1 MKRKTERP
9 FGGQIRN
16 RPKDPLFGDEPTT
29 GSQSISLEQIQL
41 PTLQPRRYFDEQAL
55 DELVTSIK
63 QHGILQPLLV
73 RPLKGGKYELVAGER
88 RYRAAQTAGLTE
100 VPVVVRNLN
109 EDEAFQLALIEN
121 LQREDLNPVE
131 ETEGIL
137 QLLSWRLQLAVPEVI
152 SRLYRLNNELKGNV
166 NPNVGVSSKN
176 TQIEEVNPN
185 VGVSSEISEIEAVFE
200 SLARMQWSSFVKHR
214 LPLLK
219 LPVEILEA
227 LRTGK
232 IAYTKA
238 QAISKIKDEAV
249 RNQLLD
255 EAIANN
261 LSLSQIK
268 EKIQALKPQPDSKPD
283 LTEKLSQR
291 LTKISR
297 LVKKNQIGSNSKKR
311 KQLETLLVKLENLLE
326 SE

>member
-16 RPKDPLFGDEPTT
+16 RPKDPLFGDEPTREN
-29 GSQSISLEQIQL
+29 QSISLEQIQL

-55 DELVTSIK
+55 NELVTSIK

-88 RYRAAQTAGLTE
+88 RYRAAHTAGLTE
-100 VPVVVRNLN
+100 VPVVVRDLN
-109 EDEAFQLALIEN
+109 ENEALQLALIEN

-137 QLLSWRLQLAVPEVI
+137 QLLSLRLQLAVPEVI
-152 SRLYRLNNELKGNV
+152 SLLYRLNNELKGNV
-166 NPNVGVSSKN
+166 NPNVGVSSET
-176 TQIEEVNPN
+176 TQIEEV
-185 VGVSSEISEIEAVFE
+185 FE
-200 SLARMQWSSFVKHR
+200 SLAWMQWSSFIKHR

-227 LRTGK
+227 LRAGK

-238 QAISKIKDEAV
+238 QAISKVKDEAV
-249 RNQLLD
+249 RNELLD
-255 EAIANN
+255 EAITNN
-261 LSLSQIK
+261 FSLSQIK
-268 EKIQALKPQPDSKPD
+268 EKIQALKPQSDSKQD

-291 LTKISR
+291 LTQITR
-297 LVKKNQIGSNSKKR
+297 LVKKNRIGNNSQKR
-311 KQLETLLVKLENLLE
+311 KQLEALLVKLENLLE
-326 SE
+326 SEL

>member
-16 RPKDPLFGDEPTT
+16 RPKDPLFGDEPTREN
-29 GSQSISLEQIQL
+29 QSLSLEQIQL
-41 PTLQPRRYFDEQAL
+41 PKLQPRRYFDEQAL
-55 DELVTSIK
+55 NELVTSIK

-100 VPVVVRNLN
+100 VPVVVRDLN
-109 EDEAFQLALIEN
+109 ENEALQLALIEN

-137 QLLSWRLQLAVPEVI
+137 QLLSLRLQLAVPEVI
-152 SRLYRLNNELKGNV
+152 SLLYRLNNELKGNV
-166 NPNVGVSSKN
+166 NPNVGVSSEI
-176 TQIEEVNPN
+176 TQIEE
-185 VGVSSEISEIEAVFE
+185 VFE
-200 SLARMQWSSFVKHR
+200 SLARMQWSSFIKHR

-227 LRTGK
+227 LRAGK

-238 QAISKIKDEAV
+238 QALSKVKDEAA
-249 RNQLLD
+249 RNKLLD

-261 LSLSQIK
+261 FSLSQIK
-268 EKIQALKPQPDSKPD
+268 EKIQALKPQSDSKLD

-291 LTKISR
+291 LTKITR
-297 LVKKNQIGSNSKKR
+297 LVKKNRIGDNSQKR
-311 KQLETLLVKLENLLE
+311 KQLEALLVKLEKLLD
-326 SE
+326 

>member
-16 RPKDPLFGDEPTT
+16 RPKDPLFGDEPTREN
-29 GSQSISLEQIQL
+29 QSLSLEQIQL
-41 PTLQPRRYFDEQAL
+41 PKLQPRRYFDEQAL
-55 DELVTSIK
+55 NELVTSIK

-100 VPVVVRNLN
+100 VPVVVRDLN
-109 EDEAFQLALIEN
+109 ENEALQLALIEN

-137 QLLSWRLQLAVPEVI
+137 QLLSLRLQLAVPEVI
-152 SRLYRLNNELKGNV
+152 SLLYRLNNELKGNV
-166 NPNVGVSSKN
+166 NPNVGVSSEI
-176 TQIEEVNPN
+176 TQIEE
-185 VGVSSEISEIEAVFE
+185 VFE
-200 SLARMQWSSFVKHR
+200 SLARMQWSSFIKHR

-227 LRTGK
+227 LRAGK

-238 QAISKIKDEAV
+238 QALSKVKDEAA
-249 RNQLLD
+249 RNELLD
-255 EAIANN
+255 EAITNN
-261 LSLSQIK
+261 FSLSQIK
-268 EKIQALKPQPDSKPD
+268 EKIQALKPQSDSKLD

-291 LTKISR
+291 LTKITR
-297 LVKKNQIGSNSKKR
+297 LVKKNRIGDNSQKR
-311 KQLETLLVKLENLLE
+311 KQLEALLVKLENLLD
-326 SE
+326 

>member
-16 RPKDPLFGDEPTT
+16 RPKDPLFGDEPTREN
-29 GSQSISLEQIQL
+29 QSLSLEQIQL
-41 PTLQPRRYFDEQAL
+41 PTLQPRHYFDEQAL
-55 DELVTSIK
+55 NELVTSIK

-100 VPVVVRNLN
+100 VPVVVRDLN
-109 EDEAFQLALIEN
+109 ENEALQLALIEN

-137 QLLSWRLQLAVPEVI
+137 QLLSLRLQLEVPEVI
-152 SRLYRLNNELKGNV
+152 SLLYRLNNELKGNV
-166 NPNVGVSSKN
+166 NPNVGVSSEI
-176 TQIEEVNPN
+176 TQIEE
-185 VGVSSEISEIEAVFE
+185 VFE
-200 SLARMQWSSFVKHR
+200 SLARMQWSSFIKHR

-227 LRTGK
+227 LRAGK

-238 QAISKIKDEAV
+238 QAISKVKDEAA
-249 RNQLLD
+249 RNELLD
-255 EAIANN
+255 EAITNN
-261 LSLSQIK
+261 FSLSQIK
-268 EKIQALKPQPDSKPD
+268 EKIQALKPQSDSKLD

-291 LTKISR
+291 LTKITR
-297 LVKKNQIGSNSKKR
+297 LVKKNRIGSDSEKR
-311 KQLETLLVKLENLLE
+311 KQLEALLVKLENLLE

>member
-16 RPKDPLFGDEPTT
+16 RPKDPLFGDEPTP
-29 GSQSISLEQIQL
+29 GPQSISLEQIQL

-55 DELVTSIK
+55 NELVTSIE

-100 VPVVVRNLN
+100 VPVVVRDLN
-109 EDEAFQLALIEN
+109 ENEALQLALIEN

-152 SRLYRLNNELKGNV
+152 SLLYRLNNELKGNV
-166 NPNVGVSSKN
+166 NPNVGVSSEI
-176 TQIEEVNPN
+176 TQIEE
-185 VGVSSEISEIEAVFE
+185 VFE
-200 SLARMQWSSFVKHR
+200 SLARMQWSSFIKHR

-227 LRTGK
+227 LRAGK

-238 QAISKIKDEAV
+238 QALSKVKDEAA
-249 RNQLLD
+249 RNELLD
-255 EAIANN
+255 EAITNN
-261 LSLSQIK
+261 FSLSQIK
-268 EKIQALKPQPDSKPD
+268 EKIQALKPQSDSKLD

-291 LTKISR
+291 LTKITR
-297 LVKKNQIGSNSKKR
+297 LVKKNRIGDNSQKR
-311 KQLETLLVKLENLLE
+311 KQLEALLVKLENLLD
-326 SE
+326 

>member
-16 RPKDPLFGDEPTT
+16 RPKDPLFGDEPTP
-29 GSQSISLEQIQL
+29 GPQSISLEQIQL

-55 DELVTSIK
+55 NELVASIK

-88 RYRAAQTAGLTE
+88 RYRAAQTTGLTE
-100 VPVVVRNLN
+100 VPVLVRDLN
-109 EDEAFQLALIEN
+109 ENEALQLALIEN

-137 QLLSWRLQLAVPEVI
+137 QLLSLRLQIAVPEVI
-152 SRLYRLNNELKGNV
+152 SLLYRLNNELKGNV
-166 NPNVGVSSKN
+166 NPNVGVSSEI
-176 TQIEEVNPN
+176 TQIEE
-185 VGVSSEISEIEAVFE
+185 VFE
-200 SLARMQWSSFVKHR
+200 SLARMQWSCFIKHR

-227 LRTGK
+227 LRAGK

-238 QAISKIKDEAV
+238 QALSKVKDEAA
-249 RNQLLD
+249 RNKLLD

-261 LSLSQIK
+261 FSLSQIK
-268 EKIQALKPQPDSKPD
+268 EKIQALKPQSDSQLD

-291 LTKISR
+291 LTKITR
-297 LVKKNQIGSNSKKR
+297 LVKKNRIGDNSQKR
-311 KQLETLLVKLENLLE
+311 KQLEALLVKLENLLD
-326 SE
+326 

>member
-16 RPKDPLFGDEPTT
+16 RPKDPLFGDEPTL
-29 GSQSISLEQIQL
+29 GNQSISLEQIQL
-41 PTLQPRRYFDEQAL
+41 PTLQPRHYFDEQAL
-55 DELVTSIK
+55 NELVTSIK

-88 RYRAAQTAGLTE
+88 RYRAAHTAGLTE
-100 VPVVVRNLN
+100 VPVVVRDLN
-109 EDEAFQLALIEN
+109 ENEALQLALIEN

-137 QLLSWRLQLAVPEVI
+137 QLLSLRLQLAVPEVI
-152 SRLYRLNNELKGNV
+152 SLLYRLNNELKGNV
-166 NPNVGVSSKN
+166 NPNVGVSSEI
-176 TQIEEVNPN
+176 TQIEE
-185 VGVSSEISEIEAVFE
+185 VFE
-200 SLARMQWSSFVKHR
+200 SLARMQWSSFIKHR

-227 LRTGK
+227 LRAGK

-238 QAISKIKDEAV
+238 QAISKVKDEAA
-249 RNQLLD
+249 RNELLD
-255 EAIANN
+255 EAITNN
-261 LSLSQIK
+261 FSLSQIK
-268 EKIQALKPQPDSKPD
+268 EKIQALKPQSDSKLD

-291 LTKISR
+291 LSKITR
-297 LVKKNQIGSNSKKR
+297 LVKKNRIGSDSQKR
-311 KQLETLLVKLENLLE
+311 KQLEALLVKLENLLE

>member
-16 RPKDPLFGDEPTT
+16 RPKDPLFGDEPIRAT
-29 GSQSISLEQIQL
+29 QSISLEQIEL
-41 PTLQPRRYFDEQAL
+41 PRQQPRRYFDEQAL
-55 DELVTSIK
+55 NELIASIQ
-63 QHGILQPLLV
+63 QHGILQPLLA
-73 RPLKGGKYELVAGER
+73 RPLKDGKYELVAGER
-88 RYRAAQTAGLTE
+88 RYRAAQAAGLTE
-100 VPVVVRNLN
+100 VPVVTRELTN
-109 EDEAFQLALIEN
+109 DEALQLALIEN

-137 QLLSWRLQLAVPEVI
+137 QLLSLRLRLAGPEVI
-152 SRLYRLNNELKGNV
+152 SLLYRSNNELKGNV
-166 NPNVGVSSKN
+166 NPNVGVSSEM
-176 TQIEEVNPN
+176 TQIEE
-185 VGVSSEISEIEAVFE
+185 VFE

-227 LRTGK
+227 LRAGK

-238 QAISKIKDEAV
+238 QAIAKVKDETA
-249 RNQLLD
+249 RNELLN

-268 EKIQALKPQPDSKPD
+268 ERIQALKPQSESKPD
-283 LTEKLSQR
+283 LTEKLSRR
-291 LTKISR
+291 LTQITR
-297 LVKKNQIGSNSKKR
+297 LVKKNQIGSDPQKR
-311 KQLETLLVKLENLLE
+311 KQLETLLVQLE
-326 SE
+326 SLLLDSKE

>member
-16 RPKDPLFGDEPTT
+16 RPKDPLFGDEPTREN
-29 GSQSISLEQIQL
+29 QSLSLEQIQL
-41 PTLQPRRYFDEQAL
+41 PTLQPRHYFDEQAL
-55 DELVTSIK
+55 NELVTSIK

-100 VPVVVRNLN
+100 VPVVVRDLN
-109 EDEAFQLALIEN
+109 ENEALQLALIEN

-152 SRLYRLNNELKGNV
+152 SLLYRLNNELKGNV
-166 NPNVGVSSKN
+166 NPNVGVSSEI
-176 TQIEEVNPN
+176 TQIEE
-185 VGVSSEISEIEAVFE
+185 VFE
-200 SLARMQWSSFVKHR
+200 SLARMQWSSFIKHR

-227 LRTGK
+227 LRAGK

-238 QAISKIKDEAV
+238 QAISKVKDEAA
-249 RNQLLD
+249 RNELL
-255 EAIANN
+255 EQAITNN
-261 LSLSQIK
+261 FSLSQIK
-268 EKIQALKPQPDSKPD
+268 EKIQALKPQSDSKLD

-291 LTKISR
+291 LTKITR
-297 LVKKNQIGSNSKKR
+297 LVKKNRIGSDSEKR
-311 KQLETLLVKLENLLE
+311 KQLEALLVKLENLLE

>member
-16 RPKDPLFGDEPTT
+16 RPKDPLFGDEPTP
-29 GSQSISLEQIQL
+29 GPQSISLEQIQL

-55 DELVTSIK
+55 NELVTSIK

-100 VPVVVRNLN
+100 VPVVVRDLN
-109 EDEAFQLALIEN
+109 ENEALQLALIEN

-152 SRLYRLNNELKGNV
+152 SLLYRLNNELKGNV
-166 NPNVGVSSKN
+166 NPNVGVSSEIN
-176 TQIEEVNPN
+176 QIEE
-185 VGVSSEISEIEAVFE
+185 VFE
-200 SLARMQWSSFVKHR
+200 SLARMQWSSFIKHR

-227 LRTGK
+227 LRAGK

-238 QAISKIKDEAV
+238 QAISKVKDEAA
-249 RNQLLD
+249 RNELL
-255 EAIANN
+255 EQAITNN
-261 LSLSQIK
+261 FSLSQIK
-268 EKIQALKPQPDSKPD
+268 EKIQALKPQSDSKLD

-291 LTKISR
+291 LTKITR
-297 LVKKNQIGSNSKKR
+297 LVKKNRIGSDSEKR
-311 KQLETLLVKLENLLE
+311 KQLEALLVKLENLLE

>member
-16 RPKDPLFGDEPTT
+16 RPKDPLFGDEPTREN
-29 GSQSISLEQIQL
+29 QSISLEQIQL

-55 DELVTSIK
+55 NELVTSIK

-88 RYRAAQTAGLTE
+88 RYRAAHTAGLTE
-100 VPVVVRNLN
+100 VPVVVRDLN
-109 EDEAFQLALIEN
+109 ENEALQLALIEN

-137 QLLSWRLQLAVPEVI
+137 QLLSLRLQLAVPEVI
-152 SRLYRLNNELKGNV
+152 SLLYRLNNELKGNV
-166 NPNVGVSSKN
+166 NPNVGVSSEI
-176 TQIEEVNPN
+176 TQIEE
-185 VGVSSEISEIEAVFE
+185 VFE
-200 SLARMQWSSFVKHR
+200 SLARMQWSSFIKHR

-227 LRTGK
+227 LRAGK

-238 QAISKIKDEAV
+238 QAISKVKDEAV
-249 RNQLLD
+249 RNELLD
-255 EAIANN
+255 EAITNN
-261 LSLSQIK
+261 FSLSQIK
-268 EKIQALKPQPDSKPD
+268 EKIQALKPQSDSKQD

-291 LTKISR
+291 LTKITR
-297 LVKKNQIGSNSKKR
+297 LVKKNRIGNDSQKR
-311 KQLETLLVKLENLLE
+311 KQLEALLVKLENLLE
-326 SE
+326 SEL

>member
-16 RPKDPLFGDEPTT
+16 RPKDPLFGDEPTQEN
-29 GSQSISLEQIQL
+29 QSLSLEQIQL

-55 DELVTSIK
+55 NELVTSIK

-100 VPVVVRNLN
+100 VPVVVRALN
-109 EDEAFQLALIEN
+109 ENEALQLALIEN

-137 QLLSWRLQLAVPEVI
+137 QLLSLRLQLAVPEVI
-152 SRLYRLNNELKGNV
+152 SLLYRLNNELKGNV
-166 NPNVGVSSKN
+166 NPNVGVSSEI
-176 TQIEEVNPN
+176 TQIEE
-185 VGVSSEISEIEAVFE
+185 VFE
-200 SLARMQWSSFVKHR
+200 SLARMQWSSFIKHR

-227 LRTGK
+227 LRAGK

-238 QAISKIKDEAV
+238 QALSKVKDEAA
-249 RNQLLD
+249 RNKLLD

-261 LSLSQIK
+261 FSLSQIK
-268 EKIQALKPQPDSKPD
+268 EKIQALKPQSDSKLD

-291 LTKISR
+291 LTKITR
-297 LVKKNQIGSNSKKR
+297 LVKKNRIGDNSQKR
-311 KQLETLLVKLENLLE
+311 KQLEALLVKQENLLD
-326 SE
+326 

>member
-16 RPKDPLFGDEPTT
+16 RPKDPLFGEEPTREN
-29 GSQSISLEQIQL
+29 QSISLEQIQL

-55 DELVTSIK
+55 NELVTSIK

-88 RYRAAQTAGLTE
+88 RYRAAHTAGLTE
-100 VPVVVRNLN
+100 VPVVIRELN
-109 EDEAFQLALIEN
+109 ENEALQLALIEN

-137 QLLSWRLQLAVPEVI
+137 QLLSLRLQLAVPEVI
-152 SRLYRLNNELKGNV
+152 SLLYRLNNELKGNV
-166 NPNVGVSSKN
+166 NPNVGVSSEI
-176 TQIEEVNPN
+176 TQIEE
-185 VGVSSEISEIEAVFE
+185 VFE
-200 SLARMQWSSFVKHR
+200 SLARMQWSSFIKHR

-227 LRTGK
+227 LRAGK

-238 QAISKIKDEAV
+238 QAISKVKDEAA
-249 RNQLLD
+249 RNELLD

-261 LSLSQIK
+261 FSLSQIK
-268 EKIQALKPQPDSKPD
+268 EKIQALKPQSDSQLD

-291 LTKISR
+291 LTKITR
-297 LVKKNQIGSNSKKR
+297 LVKKNRIGDNSQKR
-311 KQLETLLVKLENLLE
+311 KQLEALLVKLENLLD
-326 SE
+326 